1 MRLIAGKIWNDEV
14 GSALVD
20 WAVLGAGV
28 MSLTVAV
35 VTTLV

>member
-1 MRLIAGKIWNDEV
+1 MQTLKKTFWNDEV

-20 WAVLGAGV
+20 WCVLGAGV
-28 MSLTVAV
+28 MSLSVAV